1 MCVSKINIR
10 RLSIALTIFVL
21 FMLICVDVFA
31 ADYPDKLIP
40 GGRTTGIKLYADGA
54 VVTGF
59 SSEKSPA
66 RSAGLKI
73 GDVIVSVDGQDITDK
88 NTLTG
93 ALASGNDKDFE
104 LEIIRKGQEIK
115 VNVVA
120 DFDAAKGAYS
130 IGASVKD
137 SIAGIGTVTYI
148 VPDSG
153 EYGALGHGI
162 TDPDT
167 MSLMPFD
174 EGVLMPSTVTSVKK
188 GEQGAPGELIGA
200 YEMSRVQGTV
210 DSNTN
215 CGIFGKLKDYDGFCP
230 NTQIPVADDTEVK
243 NGKAYILSNINS
255 DCVEQYDIEIVDIDR
270 NNGELKQMLIKVTD
284 EDLLN
289 ATGGIVQGMSGSPI
303 IQNGKLV
310 GAVTHVLV
318 NDPTRGYGIF
328 IENMLEAAG

>member
-93 ALASGNDKDFE
+93 ALSSGNDKDFE
-104 LEIIRKGQEIK
+104 LEIIRKGQEMK

-174 EGVLMPSTVTSVKK
+174 EGVLMQSTVTSVKK

-230 NTQIPVADDTEVK
+230 NTQIPIADDTEVK

-270 NNGELKQMLIKVTD
+270 NNGELKQMLIRVTD

-303 IQNGKLV
+303 IQDGKLV

-328 IENMLEAAG
+328 IENMLEAAK

>member
-88 NTLTG
+88 NTLTS
-93 ALASGNDKDFE
+93 ALSRGNDKDFE
-104 LEIIRKGQEIK
+104 LEIIRKGQEMK

-137 SIAGIGTVTYI
+137 SIAGIGT
-148 VPDSG
+148 
-153 EYGALGHGI
+153 
-162 TDPDT
+162 
-167 MSLMPFD
+167 
-174 EGVLMPSTVTSVKK
+174 
-188 GEQGAPGELIGA
+188 
-200 YEMSRVQGTV
+200 
-210 DSNTN
+210 
-215 CGIFGKLKDYDGFCP
+215 
-230 NTQIPVADDTEVK
+230 
-243 NGKAYILSNINS
+243 
-255 DCVEQYDIEIVDIDR
+255 
-270 NNGELKQMLIKVTD
+270 
-284 EDLLN
+284 
-289 ATGGIVQGMSGSPI
+289 
-303 IQNGKLV
+303 
-310 GAVTHVLV
+310 
-318 NDPTRGYGIF
+318 
-328 IENMLEAAG
+328 

>member
-1 MCVSKINIR
+1 MCVSKIKTKGLI
-10 RLSIALTIFVL
+10 IALTFLVL
-21 FMLICVDVFA
+21 FMLLSMDSFA
-31 ADYPDKLIP
+31 LEHPDKLIP
-40 GGRTTGIKLYADGA
+40 GGRTTGIKLYSDGA

-59 SSEKSPA
+59 SSDKSPA
-66 RSAGLKI
+66 KSAGLKV

-93 ALASGNDKDFE
+93 ALSNGNDQEFVI
-104 LEIIRKGQEIK
+104 EIIRKGQEMK
-115 VNVVA
+115 VKVIA
-120 DFDAAKGAYS
+120 DYDTAKGAYS

-148 VPDSG
+148 IPGSG

-215 CGIFGKLKDYDGFCP
+215 CGIFGNLKDYDGFCA
-230 NTQIPVADDTEVK
+230 NTEIPVADDIEVK
-243 NGKAYILSNINS
+243 NGKAYILSNIKS

-284 EDLLN
+284 DDLLK

-303 IQNGKLV
+303 IQDGKLV

>member
-93 ALASGNDKDFE
+93 ALSSGNDKDFE
-104 LEIIRKGQEIK
+104 LEIIRKGQEMK

-230 NTQIPVADDTEVK
+230 NTQIPIADDTEVK

-270 NNGELKQMLIKVTD
+270 NNGELKQMLIRVTD

-303 IQNGKLV
+303 IQDGKLV

-328 IENMLEAAG
+328 IENMLEAAK